1 MRFLRITLALAA
13 ILIAWR
19 GPSTGNLYA
28 WKYST
33 DLGGG
38 GYQQCRTC
46 AVIAPATAFALVTLA
61 AIIAMALRS
70 ESGHSGTEHTH

>member
-1 MRFLRITLALAA
+1 MRFLRITVALAT
-13 ILIAWR
+13 LLVLWR

-46 AVIAPATAFALVTLA
+46 AVIAPATAFALVTLG
-61 AIIAMALRS
+61 AIIWMALRS
-70 ESGHSGTEHTH
+70 EGAHSGVHTHT